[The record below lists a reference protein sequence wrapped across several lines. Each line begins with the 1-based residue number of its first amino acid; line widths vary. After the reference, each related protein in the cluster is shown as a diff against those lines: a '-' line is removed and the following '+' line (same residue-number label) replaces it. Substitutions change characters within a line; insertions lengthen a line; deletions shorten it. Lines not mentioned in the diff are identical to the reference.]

1 MVSEGN
7 FLMKTN
13 INFLRW
19 HFLRSN
25 KYYIY
30 AALLV
35 SLITFLKIFALF
47 FYFKKSTFQTKD
59 SSEYIIIAD
68 NFFDT
73 YFTNSPEFLAL
84 SLRRTPGYPLF
95 ISFFTSTLS
104 IIFLQII
111 LHMIITI
118 IGIAIYR
125 NISKSKNIKIEFL
138 VFIIIQ
144 IESSLLVYSYRL
156 LTDLLFATLV
166 ALLVYLIMVYDKDK
180 KMRGTE
186 LFLFGVVFLILMV
199 RPIGIGLVGIFLI
212 LIYLVKN
219 KNLYKKLLIF
229 TIVIIALYS
238 SYNYSKAKM
247 FVVSTIQNEHLLFFQ
262 GAGARALAES
272 KSLSVIE
279 LQEENLRNKVIGED
293 AQIKEIDSYN
303 GQRGYELIWQN
314 KISFLKLNAQGV
326 VKNLYGPNRFELQ
339 QLVTDEGRSVHLYAF
354 TKYIV
359 WLSFV
364 FTFLISSTGVLGMI
378 FFARKNE
385 ITKIVI
391 VISSVLI
398 LMASGAGAYGRFR
411 VPVSM
416 FLSVYSV
423 IFLNRLF
430 ARLRLQKFH
439 S

>member
-1 MVSEGN
+1 MI
-7 FLMKTN
+7 KTN

-25 KYYIY
+25 KYYFY

-35 SLITFLKIFALF
+35 SLITFLKIFVLF
-47 FYFKKSTFQTKD
+47 FYLKRSTFQTKD
-59 SSEYIIIAD
+59 SSEYIISAD

-73 YFTNSPEFLAL
+73 YFTNSPEFLTL
-84 SLRRTPGYPLF
+84 GLRRTPGYPLF
-95 ISFFTSTLS
+95 ISLFNSTLS

-125 NISKSKNIKIEFL
+125 NISKTKNTKNEFL
-138 VFIIIQ
+138 VFTIIQ
-144 IESSLLVYSYRL
+144 IESSLLVYSFRL
-156 LTDLLFATLV
+156 LTDILFATLV
-166 ALLVYLIMVYDKDK
+166 ALLVYLIMVYEKDK
-180 KMRGTE
+180 KMRGIE
-186 LFLFGVVFLILMV
+186 LFLFGVVFLMLMV
-199 RPIGIGLVGIFLI
+199 RPIGIGLIGVFLI
-212 LIYLVKN
+212 FIYLAKD

-229 TIVIIALYS
+229 TIVIITLYS
-238 SYNYSKAKM
+238 SFNYSKAKM

-262 GAGARALAES
+262 GAGARAITES

-293 AQIKEIDSYN
+293 AQIKEINSYN

-339 QLVTDEGRSVHLYAF
+339 QLVTDEGRSMHLSVFA
-354 TKYIV
+354 KYIV

-364 FTFLISSTGVLGMI
+364 FTFLISSTGILGMI

-430 ARLRLQKFH
+430 ARIRLQKFH
-439 S
+439 L

>member
-1 MVSEGN
+1 
-7 FLMKTN
+7 LIKTN

-25 KYYIY
+25 KYYFY

-35 SLITFLKIFALF
+35 SLITFLKIFVLF
-47 FYFKKSTFQTKD
+47 FYLKRSTFQTKD
-59 SSEYIIIAD
+59 SSEYIISAD

-73 YFTNSPEFLAL
+73 YFTNSPEFLTL
-84 SLRRTPGYPLF
+84 GLRRTPGYPLF
-95 ISFFTSTLS
+95 ISLFNSTLS

-125 NISKSKNIKIEFL
+125 NISKTKNTKNEFL
-138 VFIIIQ
+138 VFTIIQ
-144 IESSLLVYSYRL
+144 IESSLLVYSFRL
-156 LTDLLFATLV
+156 LTDILFATLV

-180 KMRGTE
+180 KIRGIE
-186 LFLFGVVFLILMV
+186 LFLFGVVFLMLMV
-199 RPIGIGLVGIFLI
+199 RPIGIGLISVFLI
-212 LIYLVKN
+212 LIYLAKD

-238 SYNYSKAKM
+238 SFNYSKAKM

-262 GAGARALAES
+262 GAGARAITES

-293 AQIKEIDSYN
+293 AQIKETNSYN

-314 KISFLKLNAQGV
+314 KISFVKLNAQGV

-339 QLVTDEGRSVHLYAF
+339 QLVTDEGRSMHLSVFA
-354 TKYIV
+354 KYIV

-364 FTFLISSTGVLGMI
+364 FTFLISSTGILGMI

-430 ARLRLQKFH
+430 ARIRFKNFIH
-439 S
+439 NFYT